1 MDKAKIH
8 SVVAPVVV
16 SLFCIVIAANAAIFK
31 TQLNRERASTE
42 SLNRQ
47 VIDLGAQL
55 DQQVVTVK
63 DLQNSL
69 DAARRDADAARRDVN
84 ALRREADG
92 LRASN
97 SDLERRLDAALK
109 AASKNPSDA
118 AKSVTEAS
126 TPTTE

>member
-55 DQQVVTVK
+55 DQQVGIVK
-63 DLQNSL
+63 DLQYSL
-69 DAARRDADAARRDVN
+69 DVAGRGMDVAKREADAAKREAE
-84 ALRREADG
+84 ALRVA
-92 LRASN
+92 N
-97 SDLERRLDAALK
+97 SDLETRLDAVLK
-109 AASKNPSDA
+109 AASGLSDS
-118 AKSVTEAS
+118 AKSVSEAS
-126 TPTTE
+126 APAIE